1 MANNPYVNKVVFGD
15 NTVMDISGDTATP
28 SDVLK
33 GETFHD
39 KSGALQVGTLSL
51 DEFATIDLIKDTVGW
66 TGKNLLKL
74 HLTSGSTNGVNY
86 TVNVDGSISLSGTAT
101 NDAYLTLHSRLN
113 DPIELESGNYILNG
127 CPANGGGST
136 YQLYF
141 AKSDGSSITDYFY
154 DNGNGVSFSY
164 DGQYNYTVNILVKS
178 GQNVDGKVFYPMIRK
193 VSITDDT
200 YEPYHPSVEQTLRDA
215 EVIEG
220 KNLVDIHITDTQFI
234 NATKVPE
241 GHTDVII
248 SCNSTGVGQC
258 NVRTFNADGTTYG
271 NDYAV
276 VENGNTSGSKRL
288 TIPSGGSISLYR
300 VSGDNS
306 NFSNFM
312 LRDATEE
319 DPTYEPY
326 YIPLKDSKFDRS
338 EQRVLGAKNRFHA
351 NTIVSKATDVGVT
364 ITEDGKT
371 IRVNNTTAG
380 SYKMVT
386 FQMPV
391 EKSTN
396 YLFTSDVLVTSGS
409 ALIAISDSSSDI
421 IAKAP
426 TDGKINIEF
435 NSGDR
440 TAIRVK
446 MLCTQSTSEIGDVT
460 YSNNMLRLA
469 SDPDNTYVPYAM
481 TNKELTDSLDGWT
494 AASQVA
500 NGEVSFSGL
509 DDTQGW
515 GYDPRI
521 WVDNNSTN
529 LNPYC
534 KIKTI
539 TGAGTANMSITYDT
553 DADNGAYVRLRI
565 IK

>member
-1 MANNPYVNKVVFGD
+1 MANNPYVNKVVFGN

-39 KSGALQVGTLSL
+39 KSGASQVGTLSL
-51 DEFATIDLIKDTVGW
+51 DEFATIDLLKDTVGW
-66 TGKNLLKL
+66 IGKNLLKL

-113 DPIELESGNYILNG
+113 DPIELESDNYILNG

-193 VSITDDT
+193 ASITDDT
-200 YEPYHPSVEQTLRDA
+200 YESYHESVEQ
-215 EVIEG
+215 
-220 KNLVDIHITDTQFI
+220 
-234 NATKVPE
+234 
-241 GHTDVII
+241 
-248 SCNSTGVGQC
+248 C
-258 NVRTFNADGTTYG
+258 
-271 NDYAV
+271 
-276 VENGNTSGSKRL
+276 
-288 TIPSGGSISLYR
+288 
-300 VSGDNS
+300 
-306 NFSNFM
+306 
-312 LRDATEE
+312 
-319 DPTYEPY
+319 
-326 YIPLKDSKFDRS
+326 KFDRA
-338 EQRVLGAKNRFHA
+338 EQRVLGAKNLIDVR
-351 NTIVSKATDVGVT
+351 NNSATMNGVT
-364 ITEDGKT
+364 ITRQSDNSYIINGT
-371 IRVNNTTAG
+371 CNATSTNIRIDQTTASGVDNLKSYNGQYTLTLLDANGNYVPNTRAVLMQNTTWTYG
-380 SYKMVT
+380 L
-386 FQMPV
+386 
-391 EKSTN
+391 E
-396 YLFTSDVLVTSGS
+396 
-409 ALIAISDSSSDI
+409 
-421 IAKAP
+421 AKA
-426 TDGKINIEF
+426 DNNGKDVGYVNLNDCFIFLGVYNGITY
-435 NSGDR
+435 NNV
-440 TAIRVK
+440 RV
-446 MLCTQSTSEIGDVT
+446 
-460 YSNNMLRLA
+460 YPMLRLA
-469 SDPDNTYVPYAM
+469 SDPDDTYAPYAM

-494 AASQVA
+494 ATSQVA
-500 NGEVSFSGL
+500 NEQVTFTGL

-521 WVDNNSTN
+521 WIDDNSTN

-534 KIKTI
+534 KINSI